1 MEGGYTMEAAGAKE
15 LPLPGVICVACLE
28 NSFIL
33 RM

>member
-15 LPLPGVICVACLE
+15 IPLPGVICVARLE
-28 NSFIL
+28 STFIL